1 MSEEADT
8 LDHLWATPLSS
19 DSTELKGDLQLVHDE
34 LRELLMAFIEVTT
47 MGDRNVRIARVYEA
61 RVYALYDMLKGI
73 DREMV
78 IESVTL
84 HEKSGGRRGR
94 YVRG

>member
-61 RVYALYDMLKGI
+61 RVYALYDMLKVVR
-73 DREMV
+73 DRHN
-78 IESVTL
+78 L
-84 HEKSGGRRGR
+84 AAR
-94 YVRG
+94 